1 MSYADQIER
10 VRTYLATQT
19 NNGRAT
25 GNKIKKGIGYK
36 PDLDKM
42 VRDGHLR
49 HPVVDG
55 QPFSS
60 QYELVTAAVN

>member
-1 MSYADQIER
+1 MSYVDQIQR
-10 VRTYLATQT
+10 VQSYLAIHT

-25 GNKIKKGIGYK
+25 GSKIKKGIGYN

-49 HPVVDG
+49 HPVVEG
-55 QPFSS
+55 QTMNN
-60 QYELVTAAVN
+60 QYELVTVAA